1 MITTGTGRTDVG
13 LVRGRNEDVFHIDDE
28 LGLYLVCDGMGG
40 HGAGDVAA
48 RLGADGFARR
58 IREARSQVLR
68 VRSGQDG
75 PESLSADRRDE
86 PHSIVG
92 DRT

>member
-1 MITTGTGRTDVG
+1 MYPIGIGRTDVG
-13 LVRGRNEDVFHIDDE
+13 RVRTRNEDVFHIDDE